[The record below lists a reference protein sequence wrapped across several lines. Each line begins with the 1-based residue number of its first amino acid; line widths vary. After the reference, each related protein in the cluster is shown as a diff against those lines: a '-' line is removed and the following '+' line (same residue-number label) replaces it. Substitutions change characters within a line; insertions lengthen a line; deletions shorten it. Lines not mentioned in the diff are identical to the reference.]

1 MDDER
6 LQFTE
11 EEKIVLLY
19 VLDEVKRQYK
29 ELSEFTGLESHI
41 DYAESSDSDL
51 LIHAMSVLRYVLHKD
66 IDRYKFYATVS
77 D

>member
-11 EEKIVLLY
+11 EEKIILLY
-19 VLDEVKRQYK
+19 VLDVVKSQYK
-29 ELSEFTGLESHI
+29 ELYEFTGFETHK

-51 LIHAMSVLRYVLHKD
+51 LFHAMGELRYVLHKD
-66 IDRYKFYATVS
+66 IDRYKFYATIS